1 LRLRRSL
8 LDLCRLIA
16 EADHRTVEYLLKQVQ
31 GLSESAHAKRREL
44 FQQIDK
50 ELTVHS
56 KIEETIFYPAL
67 KQKAKSE
74 DDDDATQEVLEA
86 YEEHANV
93 KGMLKKLEGT
103 DAADETYDAKLQV
116 LSELVKHHVREEEN
130 KMFKEAKDLMDE
142 SELEQLGARL
152 AQAKEQ
158 LLSGVPA

>member
-1 LRLRRSL
+1 
-8 LDLCRLIA
+8 
-16 EADHRTVEYLLKQVQ
+16 
-31 GLSESAHAKRREL
+31 
-44 FQQIDK
+44 
-50 ELTVHS
+50 
-56 KIEETIFYPAL
+56 
-67 KQKAKSE
+67 
-74 DDDDATQEVLEA
+74 
-86 YEEHANV
+86 
-93 KGMLKKLEGT
+93 LEGT